1 MVHAMPSQSF
11 TFFFT
16 ADAHRATDRSQ
27 DTTWSVPKMSSTA
40 PVRLVS
46 YVLPKSA

>member
-1 MVHAMPSQSF
+1 MATQSF

-27 DTTWSVPKMSSTA
+27 DATWTSGKPSTSA
-40 PVRLVS
+40 PVPV
-46 YVLPKSA
+46 KSIGWVKQ